1 MEDLISRY
9 GFLFVTIIQQAL
21 LGLSLYFPL
30 MAGQLSLASIGFY
43 ALGGYVAA
51 IMGTHPA
58 LAPLRDS
65 LGFFIFPLEW
75 LVAGI
80 ISIVLGLGLGFPAL
94 RLRGIY
100 LALATIAFVQV
111 FGVLVLNMPIAGG
124 AVGIFGIPQ
133 AFESRLAYIW
143 FFGPLLVLTL
153 LFLKRLESTGTG
165 RLFFSIREDEL
176 AARAMGVNVTWRKVQ
191 AFVIGCALAGVVGAM
206 SAPFLNTW
214 NTRQGTFDAGVAC
227 LAYVLIGGARSKWGA
242 LLGAAL
248 LVSLPELL
256 RPLKD
261 SRMILNGLVLVLACV
276 YMPQGIVGLFSRRKS

>member
-1 MEDLISRY
+1 MEDFVARY
-9 GFLFVTIIQQAL
+9 GFLFVTVIQQAL

-58 LAPLRDS
+58 LAGLRES
-65 LGFFIFPLEW
+65 LGFFIYPLEW
-75 LVAGI
+75 LTALVISVA
-80 ISIVLGLGLGFPAL
+80 LGLGLGFPAL

-111 FGVLVLNMPIAGG
+111 FGVVVLNLPIAGG

-133 AFESRLAYIW
+133 PFESRLAYFW
-143 FFGPLLVLTL
+143 FFGPLLALTL
-153 LFLKRLESTGTG
+153 LFLWKLERSGTG

-214 NTRQGTFDAGVAC
+214 NGRQGTFDAGVAC

-261 SRMILNGLVLVLACV
+261 SRMILNGVVLVLACV
-276 YMPQGIVGLFSRRKS
+276 YLPRGIVGLFSRSGK

>member
-1 MEDLISRY
+1 MEDFISRY

-58 LAPLRDS
+58 LAPLRET

-75 LVAGI
+75 LVAGL
-80 ISIVLGLGLGFPAL
+80 ISIILGLGLGFPAL

-153 LFLKRLESTGTG
+153 LFLKRLEATGTG

-176 AARAMGVNVTWRKVQ
+176 AARAMGVNVTWRNVQ